1 MENYDQNAKE
11 LRGSFNNISDTQGNC
26 TLKEDY
32 FNICKNRSS
41 LWVNMHF
48 NK

>member
-26 TLKEDY
+26 TLKELHIKRRL
-32 FNICKNRSS
+32 FQHLQK
-41 LWVNMHF
+41 
-48 NK
+48 